1 MASEDI
7 AAMSNDSESVA
18 IATMPSQSG
27 RLVILAF
34 GVPSLVIWGLVMMY
48 AIPLL
53 LHIVMHLPSGMGST
67 NSGRA
72 LYAVLV
78 GIFALAGAA
87 VSVRILS
94 RAWKGKAPVWSAAIA
109 LSISML
115 GFFLVGF
122 IGD

>member
-1 MASEDI
+1 
-7 AAMSNDSESVA
+7 MSNDSESVA

-34 GVPSLVIWGLVMMY
+34 GVPSLVIWGLVMVY
-48 AIPLL
+48 AIPILL
-53 LHIVMHLPSGMGST
+53 YVVGHFPSAAAST
-67 NSGRA
+67 NGGRV
-72 LYAVLV
+72 LYAFLV
-78 GIFALAGAA
+78 CLLAPAGAA
-87 VSVRILS
+87 LSVRLLS
-94 RAWKGKAPVWSAAIA
+94 WAWKGKSSLWTAPIA

>member
-1 MASEDI
+1 
-7 AAMSNDSESVA
+7 
-18 IATMPSQSG
+18 
-27 RLVILAF
+27 
-34 GVPSLVIWGLVMMY
+34 
-48 AIPLL
+48 
-53 LHIVMHLPSGMGST
+53 
-67 NSGRA
+67 
-72 LYAVLV
+72 
-78 GIFALAGAA
+78 